1 MSKPLKQT
9 SQAGFTLV
17 ELAIVMIIIGLLI
30 AGVLK
35 GQELIANARVTS
47 TVAQVKAIDA
57 AISTF
62 KDTYQA
68 LPGDIATPNTR
79 LPNCANAC
87 LAAASVPNNGN
98 GNLDGLN
105 SFAAAAGVEARAF
118 FPDLADADL
127 ITGIIDNNTATF
139 GHDFPMSKIDG
150 SGFIPGTV
158 TNTIA
163 ADMPGAINTL
173 LGTPSGLYLAL
184 TNNAATAPTVAT
196 VGLKPKEAG
205 AIDLKMDDGVPGTGS
220 VVGIGTAAGGAGG
233 CGTAIDNTGVYN
245 SQASAENCGLYIR
258 VQG

>member
-1 MSKPLKQT
+1 
-9 SQAGFTLV
+9 
-17 ELAIVMIIIGLLI
+17 
-30 AGVLK
+30 
-35 GQELIANARVTS
+35 
-47 TVAQVKAIDA
+47 
-57 AISTF
+57 
-62 KDTYQA
+62 
-68 LPGDIATPNTR
+68 LPGDITAPTTR
-79 LPNCANAC
+79 LPNCTNAC
-87 LAAASVPNNGN
+87 AAALNVANNGN

-105 SFAAAAGVEARAF
+105 SFTAAAGVEARAF

-158 TNTIA
+158 TTTVA
-163 ADMPGAINTL
+163 ASMPGAINTV

-184 TNNAATAPTVAT
+184 TNNAGAAPAVGN

-205 AIDLKMDDGVPGTGS
+205 AIDLKLDDGVPGTGS
-220 VVGIGTAAGGAGG
+220 VVGIGTAAGGTTG